1 MKKFISVLI
10 ALLLIGIIIGV
21 AFGPKIIDKYSYSKE
36 MADMDEYFD
45 IENAAVGEND
55 LPARIVNKFHSLG
68 YVVEMD
74 DFGSGYSS
82 LDMLSSMKIDIL
94 KLDINFVRNET
105 EKMLNNSILSGRIS

>member
-55 LPARIVNKFHSLG
+55 GNLAIVLQDEVITDRAVAKNG
-68 YVVEMD
+68 YVYFEMSTVKEYLTAL
-74 DFGSGYSS
+74 G
-82 LDMLSSMKIDIL
+82 
-94 KLDINFVRNET
+94 E
-105 EKMLNNSILSGRIS
+105 